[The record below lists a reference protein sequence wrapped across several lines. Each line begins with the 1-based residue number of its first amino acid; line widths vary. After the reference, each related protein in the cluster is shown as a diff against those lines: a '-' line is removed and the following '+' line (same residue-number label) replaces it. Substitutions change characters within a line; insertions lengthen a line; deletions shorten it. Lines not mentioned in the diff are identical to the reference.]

1 MRLFKQQG
9 AGDGLGKAVPVLEKA
24 LQDRHSYRPLLTV
37 MRKKY
42 LRKE

>member
-9 AGDGLGKAVPVLEKA
+9 AGEGLGKALPLLEKA

-42 LRKE
+42 LSKK